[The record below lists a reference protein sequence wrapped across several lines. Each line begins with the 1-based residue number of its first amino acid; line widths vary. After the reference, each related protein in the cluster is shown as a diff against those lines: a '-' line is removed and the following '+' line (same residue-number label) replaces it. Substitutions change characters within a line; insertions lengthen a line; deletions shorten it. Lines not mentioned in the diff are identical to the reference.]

1 MFTKWKDKK
10 PRFAGLA
17 GESAYPTN
25 TSPTTCLSVGL
36 VIGLSLAFGQAAV
49 AQSPGPAKNAVGM
62 EFVKIAP
69 GEFMMGCAADDPAC
83 AADEKPAHRVQ
94 ITKAFEIGKYEVTQA
109 QWQAVMGA
117 NPSTIK
123 GDNRPVETVSKNEAH
138 DFLAKLNARND
149 GYRYRLPTEAEWEY
163 AARAGSSGT
172 QPLDEVAWYADNS
185 GDETHAAGT
194 KKPNAWG
201 IYDMLGNVREWVEDL
216 YAANYYSNSP
226 VADPAGPTP
235 GQGGGF
241 GRGRGAQQQ
250 GPGPQQN
257 NQAQQQAG
265 GQQQGRF
272 RGGFRGRG
280 GRQLP
285 VVRGGGWDNP
295 ANFVRLSARYHY
307 YGPTLRVSDIGF
319 RAVREPI

>member
-1 MFTKWKDKK
+1 MT
-10 PRFAGLA
+10 R
-17 GESAYPTN
+17 
-25 TSPTTCLSVGL
+25 LSVGL
-36 VIGLSLAFGQAAV
+36 LITLTAL
-49 AQSPGPAKNAVGM
+49 AQSPSPTKNAVGM

-69 GEFMMGCAADDPAC
+69 GEFMMGCAAGDQAC
-83 AADEKPAHRVQ
+83 NADEKPAHRVQ

-109 QWQAVMGA
+109 QWQAVMGS

-123 GDNRPVETVSKNEAH
+123 GDNRPVETVSKNEVH

-149 GYRYRLPTEAEWEY
+149 GYKYRLPTEAEWEY
-163 AARAGSSGT
+163 AARAGNSGT
-172 QPLDEVAWYADNS
+172 QSLDEVAWYADNS
-185 GDETHAAGT
+185 GDETHPVGT

-226 VADPAGPTP
+226 VADPTGPAP

-241 GRGRGAQQQ
+241 GGRRGRGGAQQQ
-250 GPGPQQN
+250 GQTQQQG
-257 NQAQQQAG
+257 QAQQQNNEAQQQG
-265 GQQQGRF
+265 AGQQQGRF
-272 RGGFRGRG
+272 RGGFRRRG

-295 ANFVRLSARYHY
+295 ANFVRFSARYHY

-319 RAVREPI
+319 RVVREPI